1 MDGEIVCKECGRPFT
16 KGRSSKAN
24 NRYWAI
30 LRQASLETGHTPEE
44 LHEICKATFNK
55 QTKELFGGA
64 YDFVGS
70 TAWLDQADFK
80 DYVDQV
86 ELWFLE
92 NGFDIV
98 LSEDSAYLKEQ

>member
-44 LHEICKATFNK
+44 LHEICKTNFNK
-55 QTKELFGGA
+55 QTKVLWGA
-64 YDFVGS
+64 TYDMTGS
-70 TAWLDQADFK
+70 TSWLSQQDFK

-86 ELWFLE
+86 YLWFLE
-92 NGFDIV
+92 HGIDIN
-98 LSEDSAYLKEQ
+98 LEEDNE